1 MEIIISN
8 GSEKPIYEQITMQ
21 VKNLIMAG
29 NLKEGQKLPS
39 IRALAN
45 DLHIS
50 VITTK
55 RAYTDLETQGF
66 IETVPGKGSFVA
78 GGNKELMRE
87 EQLRRVEAALQQALV
102 EAKSAG
108 LETADLIELLQVLG
122 ESDDNNG

>member
-8 GSEKPIYEQITMQ
+8 GSDKPIYEQITAQ
-21 VKNLIMAG
+21 VKGMIMAG

-39 IRALAN
+39 IRVLAN
-45 DLHIS
+45 DLNIS

-55 RAYTDLETQGF
+55 RAYADLETQGF

-87 EQLRRVEAALQQALV
+87 EQLRRVEEALQKALS

-108 LETADLIELLQVLG
+108 LELSDLIELLHVLG
-122 ESDDNNG
+122 ESDDNG